1 LLPRFLTL
9 TITQR
14 VSACKDAGDVPGERQ
29 EPGGEGANQTAK
41 PDSRRHVAVLTWVWT
56 RGRRFARWFV
66 LLFIASLII
75 PALTKQWNDR
85 KQELEVKQRLL
96 SDVVKATT
104 DAVYGAQ
111 DVSLQADPEQQRQAR
126 SQLLGAWL
134 RGRSTLETPMLV
146 YFDPSDAA
154 DHWRGRG
161 QLGLRNAV
169 LLYVLMVCCDR
180 EERDDH
186 IRMLRNYLPPLA
198 PEDIERLEFDPWNA
212 LRCGPQEACTLDP
225 RYRRAYTWL
234 GNRILEQRLV
244 LRDQLLAANGKGF
257 SSGWRDFVADLNP
270 VG

>member
-1 LLPRFLTL
+1 MLGRATN
-9 TITQR
+9 
-14 VSACKDAGDVPGERQ
+14 AGTYTGRSDSTAKSEDVPAAK
-29 EPGGEGANQTAK
+29 GEGDGESKRESQRPA
-41 PDSRRHVAVLTWVWT
+41 DVLGWAWT
-56 RGRRFARWFV
+56 RGRRFVRWFV

-111 DVSLQADPEQQRQAR
+111 DISLQADPELQGQAR
-126 SQLLGAWL
+126 SQLYGAWL

-169 LLYVLMVCCDR
+169 LVYIFMSCCDPHR
-180 EERDDH
+180 AEH
-186 IRMLRNYLPPLA
+186 ISMLQKYLKTTA
-198 PEDIERLEFDPWNA
+198 RLPGGGDPWVVLA
-212 LRCGPQEACTLDP
+212 CGPGESCTP
-225 RYRRAYTWL
+225 APNYQVAYRWL

-244 LRDQLLAANGKGF
+244 LRDQLLAANGAGF
-257 SSGWRDFVADLNP
+257 SSGWRDFVDDLNP
-270 VG
+270 IG